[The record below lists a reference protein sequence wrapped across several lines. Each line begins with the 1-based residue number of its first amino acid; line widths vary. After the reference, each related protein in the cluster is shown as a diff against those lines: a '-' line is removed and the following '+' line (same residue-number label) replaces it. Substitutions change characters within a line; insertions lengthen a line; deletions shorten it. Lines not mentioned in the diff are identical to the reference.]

1 MPRAL
6 VTGAGGFAGQWLCKE
21 LLSDGWDV
29 HGATLTGAPA
39 LTTLQEWQRD
49 AITWYDVDL
58 RQRED
63 VGPLLDSAK
72 PDAVFHLAGIA
83 FVPDAGA
90 DPGGTWSTNVLA
102 SVHLLDAITSRR
114 KAGAIDPV
122 VVIAGSGEQYGAH
135 PAADLPLSEDA
146 EQRPLT
152 VYAATK
158 VAQEVAALA
167 HWRATGTKVIAARP
181 FNHTGPGQATSF
193 LLPALVE
200 RAHDAKKLKSAA
212 IRIGNANTV
221 RDFLHVEDVA
231 RAYIYLAQRGE
242 PGEAYNICSG
252 EGKSVSELAQLVL
265 DRMELDARVESDP
278 ALMRAVDVPALVGTA
293 AKLTAATTWT
303 PMWPLEMVIDEVVYG
318 EAY

>member
-1 MPRAL
+1 MARAL

-39 LTTLQEWQRD
+39 LSTLQEWQRD

-58 RQRED
+58 RERDE
-63 VGPLLDSAK
+63 VGSVLDRAK
-72 PDAVFHLAGIA
+72 PDAVFHLAAIA

-90 DPGGTWSTNVLA
+90 DPGAAWSTNVVA
-102 SVHLLDAITSRR
+102 AVHLLDGITTRR
-114 KAGAIDPV
+114 RAGTIDPV
-122 VVIAGSGEQYGAH
+122 VVITGSGEQYGAH
-135 PAADLPLSEDA
+135 PAADLPLAEDA
-146 EQRPLT
+146 EQRPMT

-167 HWRATGTKVIAARP
+167 HWRASGTKVIATRP
-181 FNHTGPGQATSF
+181 FNHTGPGQASAF
-193 LLPALVE
+193 LIPALVE
-200 RAHDAKKLKSAA
+200 RVHEAKRRKLPS

-221 RDFLHVEDVA
+221 RDFLHVADVA

-242 PGEAYNICSG
+242 AGEAYNICSG
-252 EGKSVSELAQLVL
+252 EGKSVAELAALVL
-265 DRMELDARVESDP
+265 ERMDCDAQVQSDP
-278 ALMRAVDVPALVGTA
+278 ALVRAVDVPALVGSS

-303 PMWPLEMVIDEVVYG
+303 PAWPLEMVIDEVVYG
-318 EAY
+318 EAD